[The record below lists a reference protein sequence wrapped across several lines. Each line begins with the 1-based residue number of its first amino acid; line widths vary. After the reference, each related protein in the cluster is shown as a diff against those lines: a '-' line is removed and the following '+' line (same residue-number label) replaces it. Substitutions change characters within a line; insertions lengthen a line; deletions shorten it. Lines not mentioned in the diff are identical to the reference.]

1 LQEKLE
7 NRFHEEKQ
15 MTAMVTPLTGAPS
28 DFVNWDAI
36 DWPTVVEQ
44 VKRLQMRIAKATREG
59 RQSKAKALQ
68 WLLTHSFYAK
78 LLAVK
83 RVTQSQGAKT
93 PGVDGVVWSTPR
105 QKFEAARAL
114 RRKGYHSQPLRRIYI
129 PKKNGQKRPL
139 SIPTLH
145 CRAQQ
150 ALYLL
155 GLEPVTEVKADSC
168 AYGFRPKR
176 STADAIAHCFNVL
189 SRKTSATYVL
199 EGDIKACF
207 DTIEHQWIE
216 SNIALDRKVLT
227 QWLKAGYIDRG
238 GQEIHPTEEG
248 VPQGG
253 IISPCI
259 TVGTLSGLAQ
269 AAKAVTKSHD
279 KVHVISY
286 ADDFIITGT
295 TKEVL
300 EKQVQPAI
308 EAFLHERGLTLSLEK
323 TKITHIEEGFDF
335 LGFNVR
341 KYDNKLLIKPTK
353 GNVISFL
360 NSIREL
366 IKSQATAKTENLIR
380 LINPKLRGWANYYH
394 HVVSKR
400 TFSYV
405 NSEVFRALWRWAK
418 RRHPNKGLRWIKRKY
433 LCAIGLRNW
442 VFSSHIKDKHGEY
455 QSLELFNV
463 ASVRIKRHVKIKSE
477 ATPYDPRY
485 ADYFK
490 ERSRKQNWGR
500 KQTYR

>member
-1 LQEKLE
+1 
-7 NRFHEEKQ
+7 
-15 MTAMVTPLTGAPS
+15 MTAMATPSAGASS
-28 DFVNWDAI
+28 DFANWGAI
-36 DWPTVVEQ
+36 DWPTVELE
-44 VKRLQMRIAKATREG
+44 VKRLQMRIAKAIRQG
-59 RQSKAKALQ
+59 RQGKAKALQ

-83 RVTQSQGAKT
+83 RVTQSRGAKT
-93 PGVDGVVWSTPR
+93 PGIDGVVWSTHR
-105 QKFEAARAL
+105 QKFEAAKAL
-114 RRKGYHSQPLRRIYI
+114 HRKGYHSQPLRRIYI
-129 PKKNGQKRPL
+129 PKKNGQQRPL

-150 ALYLL
+150 ALHLL
-155 GLEPVTEVKADSC
+155 GLEPVTEVKADPC

-189 SRKTSATYVL
+189 SRRVSATYVL

-207 DTIEHQWIE
+207 DKIDHKWIE
-216 SNIALDRKVLT
+216 SNTMLDRKMLA
-227 QWLKAGYIDRG
+227 QWLNAGYIEVGSR
-238 GQEIHPTEEG
+238 EIHPTVEG

-259 TVGTLSGLAQ
+259 MVGTLSGLAE
-269 AAKAVTKSHD
+269 AAKTATKNHD

-341 KYDNKLLIKPTK
+341 KYDSKLLIKPAK
-353 GNVISFL
+353 SNVTSFL
-360 NSIREL
+360 KSIREL

-380 LINPKLRGWANYYH
+380 LLNPKLRGWANYYR
-394 HVVSKR
+394 HVVSKQ

-433 LCAIGLRNW
+433 FRSIRWRNW
-442 VFSSHIKDKHGEY
+442 VFSSRIKDKRGKHLD
-455 QSLELFNV
+455 LELFNV
-463 ASVRIKRHVKIKSE
+463 ASVRIKRHIKIRSE
-477 ATPYDPRY
+477 ATPYDPQF

-490 ERSRKQNWGR
+490 ERGR
-500 KQTYR
+500 KHSGVWNSRTGKQ

>member
-1 LQEKLE
+1 
-7 NRFHEEKQ
+7 
-15 MTAMVTPLTGAPS
+15 MTAMATPSAGASS
-28 DFVNWDAI
+28 DFANWGAI
-36 DWPTVVEQ
+36 DWPTVELE
-44 VKRLQMRIAKATREG
+44 VKRLQMRIAKAIRQG
-59 RQSKAKALQ
+59 RQGKAKALQ

-83 RVTQSQGAKT
+83 RVTQSRGAKT
-93 PGVDGVVWSTPR
+93 PGIDGVVWSTHR
-105 QKFEAARAL
+105 QKFEAAKTL
-114 RRKGYHSQPLRRIYI
+114 HRKGYHSQPLRRIYI
-129 PKKNGQKRPL
+129 PKKNGQQRPL

-150 ALYLL
+150 ALHLL
-155 GLEPVTEVKADSC
+155 GLEPVTEVKADPC

-189 SRKTSATYVL
+189 SRRVSATYVL

-207 DTIEHQWIE
+207 DKIDHKWIE
-216 SNIALDRKVLT
+216 SNTMLDRKMLA
-227 QWLKAGYIDRG
+227 QWLNAGYIEVGSR
-238 GQEIHPTEEG
+238 EIHPTVEG

-259 TVGTLSGLAQ
+259 MVGTLSGLAE
-269 AAKAVTKSHD
+269 AAKTATKNHD

-341 KYDNKLLIKPTK
+341 KYDSKLLIKPAK
-353 GNVISFL
+353 SNVTSFL
-360 NSIREL
+360 KSIREL

-380 LINPKLRGWANYYH
+380 LLNPKLRGWANYYR
-394 HVVSKR
+394 HVVSKQ

-433 LCAIGLRNW
+433 FRSIRWRNW
-442 VFSSHIKDKHGEY
+442 VFSSRIKDKRGKY
-455 QSLELFNV
+455 LDLELFNV
-463 ASVRIKRHVKIKSE
+463 ASVRIKRHIKIRSE
-477 ATPYDPRY
+477 ATPYDPQF

-490 ERSRKQNWGR
+490 ERGR
-500 KQTYR
+500 KHAGVWNSRTGMQ

>member
-1 LQEKLE
+1 
-7 NRFHEEKQ
+7 
-15 MTAMVTPLTGAPS
+15 M
-28 DFVNWDAI
+28 
-36 DWPTVVEQ
+36 
-44 VKRLQMRIAKATREG
+44 
-59 RQSKAKALQ
+59 
-68 WLLTHSFYAK
+68 
-78 LLAVK
+78 
-83 RVTQSQGAKT
+83 
-93 PGVDGVVWSTPR
+93 
-105 QKFEAARAL
+105 
-114 RRKGYHSQPLRRIYI
+114 RRIY
-129 PKKNGQKRPL
+129 
-139 SIPTLH
+139 IPTLH

-155 GLEPVTEVKADSC
+155 GLEPVTEVKADSS

-189 SRKTSATYVL
+189 SRKTSASYVL

-227 QWLKAGYIDRG
+227 QWLKAVNINKGS
-238 GQEIHPTEEG
+238 QQIHPTDEG

-269 AAKAVTKSHD
+269 AAKAATKNHD

-308 EAFLHERGLTLSLEK
+308 EAFLHERGLALSLEK
-323 TKITHIEEGFDF
+323 TKITHIEDGFDF

-341 KYDNKLLIKPTK
+341 KYGNKLLIKPTK
-353 GNVISFL
+353 GKVISFL
-360 NSIREL
+360 NSIRKL

-380 LINPKLRGWANYYH
+380 LLNPKLRGWSNYY
-394 HVVSKR
+394 
-400 TFSYV
+400 
-405 NSEVFRALWRWAK
+405 
-418 RRHPNKGLRWIKRKY
+418 
-433 LCAIGLRNW
+433 
-442 VFSSHIKDKHGEY
+442 
-455 QSLELFNV
+455 
-463 ASVRIKRHVKIKSE
+463 RHVKIRSE

-485 ADYFK
+485 ANYFR
-490 ERSRKQNWGR
+490 ERGR
-500 KQTYR
+500 KQSWG